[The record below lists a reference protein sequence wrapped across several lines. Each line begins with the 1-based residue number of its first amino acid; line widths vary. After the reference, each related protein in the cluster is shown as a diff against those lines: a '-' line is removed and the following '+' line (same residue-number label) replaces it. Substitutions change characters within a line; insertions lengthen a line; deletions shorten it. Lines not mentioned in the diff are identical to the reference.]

1 MRRNKFSKFLL
12 RPTRL
17 RLAVLLLLIAI
28 GSGSRPVQAQPSPDF
43 KPSQDRLIRAC
54 QMLYHPGAFISER
67 PDFKDDERA
76 EQRWWTRE
84 LHKVQNRANAV
95 LNTFSRTA
103 LRQQLETRLK
113 RLRPGGQQFT
123 SVAYV
128 LALRGVE
135 VQKNARRVTLNWT
148 QKTRE
153 TDQYEGGEGL
163 GAALGVI
170 YRRHPS
176 DGLLDII
183 LKLQGDAA
191 GSMIL
196 GLTKQ
201 ELLLLYPRSVLRV
214 AAGRK
219 RVLLELASELTYEN
233 GPTDPISKRIKATL
247 QAMTR
252 RGRPAEAQAA
262 RFLLRRLA
270 REYAGDSK
278 ERLDND
284 GR

>member
-1 MRRNKFSKFLL
+1 MGRSKLSKFML

-17 RLAVLLLLIAI
+17 LLKLLLLLITA
-28 GSGSRPVQAQPSPDF
+28 SAVSRPVAAQDSPSF
-43 KPSQDRLIRAC
+43 KPSAERLIRAC
-54 QMLYHPGAFISER
+54 QMLYNPGLFISDG
-67 PDFKDDERA
+67 PDFKDDWRA
-76 EQRWWTRE
+76 EQRWWKRE
-84 LHKVQNRANAV
+84 TGKVENRANAV
-95 LNTFSRTA
+95 LNTLSQAA

-135 VQKNARRVTLNWT
+135 VEKNARRMILNWT
-148 QKTRE
+148 RKTGE
-153 TDQYEGGEGL
+153 TDQHEGSEGL
-163 GAALGVI
+163 GAALGQI

-176 DGLLDII
+176 DALLDII

-233 GPTDPISKRIKATL
+233 QPTQPIAKRIKSTL
-247 QAMTR
+247 QTMTR
-252 RGRPAEAQAA
+252 RGRPAEAEAA
-262 RFLLRRLA
+262 RFLLRRVA